1 MHLEQEWIH
10 TKAYT
15 KYKIDPPNT
24 LVVDL
29 NIVDRNI
36 IHMHQQECRI
46 HQYYLTTFACKS
58 FNKRSLHTAEAY
70 SMVIVVLFCLLVNI
84 MSKQKN
90 EMWVYKCQQEGAE
103 KPVIF
108 S

>member
-36 IHMHQQECRI
+36 IHMHQ
-46 HQYYLTTFACKS
+46 
-58 FNKRSLHTAEAY
+58 
-70 SMVIVVLFCLLVNI
+70 
-84 MSKQKN
+84 
-90 EMWVYKCQQEGAE
+90 
-103 KPVIF
+103 
-108 S
+108 